1 MILGLETIDIVQI
14 VLTSGVLFYAGR
26 IDQKIRF
33 LCRGERDHETR
44 LRALEQP
51 EPKSPTPVRAVLR
64 RIDGH
69 DA

>member
-1 MILGLETIDIVQI
+1 MILGLEMVDAAQLL
-14 VLTSGVLFYAGR
+14 LTSGVLFYAGR
-26 IDQKIRF
+26 IDQKIRT

-44 LRALEQP
+44 LRVLEHTD
-51 EPKSPTPVRAVLR
+51 PKSPTPVRAVLR